1 MVIKQEVLEK
11 IIEIIEGWSDPQMT
25 KEQLE
30 AKGSEVKESLGIDP
44 SRRDLTREEL
54 NLISEAVAQAV
65 SIYDERNSNAN

>member
-44 SRRDLTREEL
+44 SRQDLTREEL
-54 NLISEAVAQAV
+54 NLISEAVVQAV